1 MLDVHAGNAGENTH
15 HGQHVQGGRKDAT
28 ETLDLALEGGGGV
41 EEDLRG
47 VTEEKGEGEGGPQG
61 TGEPITLGEEVPM
74 VVFEEYAGAATGEKE
89 RICGAHEG
97 AELLGTAGEE
107 EGVFRQKERGFA
119 KNGNAV

>member
-1 MLDVHAGNAGENTH
+1 VLDVHAGNAGENTH

-61 TGEPITLGEEVPM
+61 TGEPITEER
-74 VVFEEYAGAATGEKE
+74 EGGRGGGGKGEKE
-89 RICGAHEG
+89 WWMMS
-97 AELLGTAGEE
+97 
-107 EGVFRQKERGFA
+107 
-119 KNGNAV
+119 